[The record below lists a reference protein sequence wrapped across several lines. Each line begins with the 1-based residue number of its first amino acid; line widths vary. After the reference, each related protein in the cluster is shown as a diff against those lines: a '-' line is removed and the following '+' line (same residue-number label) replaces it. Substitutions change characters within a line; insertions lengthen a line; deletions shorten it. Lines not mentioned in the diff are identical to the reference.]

1 MIRAAL
7 SKSKFAKNVLTLM
20 TGTGVAQ
27 IIPLAI
33 SPLLTRLY
41 SPNEFAIFAMYS
53 AILAIFSVIACLRFE
68 IAIPIP
74 KEEKEA
80 FELVLLAVISNIF
93 FTILVSFF
101 IAFFTAQIG
110 TITDHKL
117 DGYLWMIPAGVFLSG
132 GYAAFQYWATR
143 KRNFSKVARTRVA
156 QSLGCGFTQ
165 LGLGFY
171 GYTPLGLLLGSL
183 FQAGAGVISLGGLF
197 FKDVKHLVKNIKLI
211 DIKKTFIRYDKFPKY
226 STWEAL
232 ANSAGIQIPVIL
244 IATYTI
250 GGEAG
255 FLMLAMRLMSTPM
268 SLIGG
273 AVSQVFL
280 AEAPLKHQTGELRTF
295 TLNTAWSL
303 FKIGLIPILGIGV
316 LAPFLIPIIFGE
328 NWARAGDMI
337 TWMAPWFLM
346 QFVTSPIS
354 MSLHIVN
361 KQRTALI
368 LQIFG
373 VVFRII
379 CVYVSMLYFDS
390 YIVEAYAVS
399 GLVFYVIYFLSVR
412 KSLT

>member
-1 MIRAAL
+1 
-7 SKSKFAKNVLTLM
+7 
-20 TGTGVAQ
+20 
-27 IIPLAI
+27 
-33 SPLLTRLY
+33 
-41 SPNEFAIFAMYS
+41 
-53 AILAIFSVIACLRFE
+53 
-68 IAIPIP
+68 
-74 KEEKEA
+74 
-80 FELVLLAVISNIF
+80 
-93 FTILVSFF
+93 
-101 IAFFTAQIG
+101 
-110 TITDHKL
+110 
-117 DGYLWMIPAGVFLSG
+117 
-132 GYAAFQYWATR
+132 
-143 KRNFSKVARTRVA
+143 
-156 QSLGCGFTQ
+156 
-165 LGLGFY
+165 
-171 GYTPLGLLLGSL
+171 
-183 FQAGAGVISLGGLF
+183 
-197 FKDVKHLVKNIKLI
+197 
-211 DIKKTFIRYDKFPKY
+211 
-226 STWEAL
+226 
-232 ANSAGIQIPVIL
+232 
-244 IATYTI
+244 
-250 GGEAG
+250 
-255 FLMLAMRLMSTPM
+255 MLAMRLMSTPM

-303 FKIGLIPILGIGV
+303 FKIGIIPILGIGV